1 MANNENQD
9 NKVNTNTTASKLKQV
24 AAQKNGQ
31 VQDQPKKEG
40 KTLIQLIEQ
49 MKPAIQEALPKHISP
64 DRIARIAITTI
75 RNNDKLKEC
84 NPISF
89 LGAIMQSAQLGL
101 EPNTNLGEAYII
113 PYGTE
118 ATFQVGYK
126 GILKLAHNT
135 GEYQAI
141 YAHEVYKNDEF
152 KYQLGLNKDIHH
164 IPADVPEGDPIYY
177 YAVYKLKNGGYD
189 FSVWS
194 KDKIKLHSQKFSS
207 SVKQKRKSPWD
218 TNFDSM
224 AKKTVILDALKYAPK
239 SIEFADAIEKD
250 NTITT
255 DFKDEPKK
263 VDDIIDMAGF
273 DQVQEPETEIVDAN

>member
-1 MANNENQD
+1 MTNE
-9 NKVNTNTTASKLKQV
+9 NKVNTESTKNKLQQK
-24 AAQKNGQ
+24 AQTNGQ
-31 VQDQPKKEG
+31 VSEQPKQEG
-40 KTLIQLIEQ
+40 RTLIQLIEE
-49 MKPAIQEALPKHISP
+49 MKPAIEQALPKHISP

-75 RNNDKLKEC
+75 RGNKQLQKC
-84 NPISF
+84 SPVSF
-89 LGAIMQSAQLGL
+89 LGAVMQSAQLGL

-126 GILKLAHNT
+126 GILKMAHNT

-152 KYQLGLNKDIHH
+152 RYSLGLEKDIVH
-164 IPADVPEGDPIYY
+164 IPADLPEGDPVYY
-177 YAVYKLKNGGYD
+177 YAIYKLKNGGYD
-189 FSVWS
+189 FAVWS
-194 KDKIKLHSQKFSS
+194 KEKVVMHSQKFSA
-207 SVKQKRKSPWD
+207 SVKNKRKSPWD

-239 SIEFADAIEKD
+239 SIEFARALEND

-255 DFKDEPKK
+255 DFKAEPKK
-263 VDDIIDMAGF
+263 VDDIIDMEFGDF
-273 DQVQEPETEIVDAN
+273 NEDTDEQPEIIDAQQ